1 MATEIAELDFSL
13 DDFHNQKVL
22 RGADA
27 YARLI
32 QRLLFMRKGTYPTIP
47 DMGIDISSYRFADL
61 DVLSAGDLKNTIQ
74 QQCDTYI
81 EHVPIQDIG
90 ISTVRIASGY
100 VLFIDISVA
109 GDLKKIS
116 IAMLQDGGEIINT
129 RLKVEKP
136 KLINVP
142 RGM

>member
-1 MATEIAELDFSL
+1 
-13 DDFHNQKVL
+13 
-22 RGADA
+22 
-27 YARLI
+27 
-32 QRLLFMRKGTYPTIP
+32 
-47 DMGIDISSYRFADL
+47 MGIDISSYRFADL

-81 EHVPIQDIG
+81 EHVPIQDIS

-116 IAMLQDGGEIINT
+116 IAMIQDGGEIINT